1 MKIQPLY
8 IDGRWRTTGDHLG
21 VTNKYTGE
29 VMAKVAVSGPA
40 EVDAA
45 CAAARRALA
54 ESPLTPWQ
62 RYQILSRVSA
72 AILERREEIA
82 LTIAREAGKPL
93 KEALVE
99 AGRAANTFRLS
110 AEEATRIH
118 GEMVPLGSAGTE
130 NRFAYTIR
138 VPVGVVCAITPFNFP
153 LNLVAHKVA
162 PALAAGNTV
171 VLKPASATPL
181 SSLTLC
187 HLLEE
192 AGLPPGCLNLVV
204 GGGAGVGEM
213 LLGDGRLDF
222 YTFTGS
228 PPVGRHIRDR
238 VGLRPVTLE
247 LGSNSATIVHGDA
260 DLERAA
266 AACGRMAFANAGQVC
281 ISVQRIMVERRVL
294 EDFCRL
300 LVESAARLVV
310 GDPTDPGTDVGPMIS
325 LEAAVKAEN
334 RVREAVEGGARLLTG
349 GRRDGVMFHPTV
361 LTAVRPDMKVVCEEV
376 FAPVVTVIPYDGFE
390 EALDLVNDSR
400 FGLQAG
406 VFTRSLDLAMRAA
419 QRLDVGGVMIND
431 TSAFRADEMPYGGE
445 KGSGAGREGPRWAV
459 AEMSRTRVVVLN
471 L

>member
-1 MKIQPLY
+1 MARVARSGP
-8 IDGRWRTTGDHLG
+8 
-21 VTNKYTGE
+21 GE
-29 VMAKVAVSGPA
+29 V
-40 EVDAA
+40 EAA
-45 CAAARRALA
+45 LEAAQRAFR
-54 ESPLTPWQ
+54 EPLTPWQ

-72 AILERREEIA
+72 SLLARREEIA

-99 AGRAANTFRLS
+99 VGRAANTFRLS

-153 LNLVAHKVA
+153 LNQVAHKVA

-171 VLKPASATPL
+171 ILKPASATPL
-181 SSLTLC
+181 SSLTMC
-187 HLLEE
+187 RLLEE
-192 AGLPPGCLNLVV
+192 AGLPPGRINLVV
-204 GGGAGVGEM
+204 GGGADVGEM
-213 LLGDGRLDF
+213 LLNDSRPDF

-260 DLERAA
+260 DLHKAA

-281 ISVQRIMVERRVL
+281 ISVQRIMVQGQVM
-294 EDFCRL
+294 DSFCRL
-300 LVESAARLVV
+300 LVEQAEKLVV
-310 GDPTDPGTDVGPMIS
+310 GDPTDPNTDVGPMIS
-325 LEAAVKAEN
+325 LEAAVKAEKW
-334 RVREAVEGGARLLTG
+334 VREAVDGGSRLLTG
-349 GRRDGVMFHPTV
+349 GRREGTIFFPTILV
-361 LTAVRPDMKVVCEEV
+361 DVQPDMKVVCEEV

-390 EALDLVNDSR
+390 EALDMVNDSR

-406 VFTRSLDLAMRAA
+406 VFTQSLPLAMQAA
-419 QRLDVGGVMIND
+419 QRLDVGGVIVND
-431 TSAFRADEMPYGGE
+431 TSSFRADEMPYGGV

-459 AEMSRTRVVVLN
+459 EEMTKSKVVVITV
-471 L
+471 